1 MKIVGLGLAGALVFG
16 GCGDSGR
23 EEGQKLLADAAPGGQ
38 ERAENASAG
47 NAGAAS
53 SDLPE
58 PIAKG
63 AEEDSGVLS
72 SEEEEAL
79 TGGTDVLS
87 SEDEKEVLT
96 EYAAAEPE
104 TTEEDWSE
112 YFDGLNGAAVLY
124 DASADRFTVYN
135 SELAGTRRSPCSTF
149 KIISSLIGLENG
161 IIVPENSTRAWSGET
176 FWNESWNRDIDFGE
190 AFRASC
196 VWYFREVADEI
207 GREMMQE
214 ELDKLMYGNC
224 DISDWEG
231 RLNTN
236 NNNRA
241 LTGFWLESSLMISP
255 KEQTEVMAR
264 IFGKESVYSED
275 ARQELKKVMLVAE
288 ENEADIPVYGK
299 TGMGKAEGIV
309 EDAWFTGFAEKEGE
323 NIYFCVYLGRTD
335 GKDVSSA
342 AAREIA
348 IRLVSNYIA

>member
-1 MKIVGLGLAGALVFG
+1 MKKRFYFVKIIGLGLAGALVFG
-16 GCGDSGR
+16 GCGDSDSSR
-23 EEGQKLLADAAPGGQ
+23 EEGKKLLADAEPGEQ
-38 ERAENASAG
+38 ERAENAGAG
-47 NAGAAS
+47 NAGAAAF
-53 SDLPE
+53 DLPE
-58 PIAKG
+58 PAAKG
-63 AEEDSGVLS
+63 
-72 SEEEEAL
+72 
-79 TGGTDVLS
+79 
-87 SEDEKEVLT
+87 
-96 EYAAAEPE
+96 AEPE

-176 FWNESWNRDIDFGE
+176 FWNESWNHDIDFGE

-207 GREMMQE
+207 GQELMQE

-264 IFGKESVYSED
+264 IFGKESVYSEST
-275 ARQELKKVMLVAE
+275 REELKKVMLVTE

-309 EDAWFTGFAEKEGE
+309 MDAWFTGFAEKKGE
-323 NIYFCVYLGRTD
+323 NICFCVYLGRTD
-335 GKDVSSA
+335 GKDVSGA

-348 IRLVSNYIA
+348 IRLITDYIAGQGLPR